1 MLPNKKNHVDKPQ
14 SSWQPDNQP
23 SGHSSQ
29 LYQSEPA
36 AESSRL
42 NPINLMPF
50 GFHDGRSD
58 QFYYFPIAAPEHQ
71 LLLQPPPIRYPHQFN
86 NFQTFRQHDQIVD
99 QPQGQQ
105 PLVHVYRKPEDYQSE
120 LDKAQALA
128 RQAEMD
134 KNYMEARI
142 GKQVENNNEQLE
154 RLKVSK
160 CINRKKT
167 KQNRKKLEQ
176 NAARLEELGNEVKKI
191 LEGLEKNKLEEE
203 KKRKKNDALEQ
214 VKSTTAESKK
224 QEQEQERV
232 LKEKAQIKL
241 AQKKAQLEKQ
251 VQQKAGLEEQKRQE
265 EEKKQQKLKMEYK
278 WSQSGSSYILNK
290 DNPNLASPSSTT
302 SKSETPPSTSN
313 TIQKS
318 KKKIKIQSYEKKAEP
333 EKKEKPKAPS
343 EIKLS
348 ITSPSSANSPST
360 SDIALSIP
368 MYPKTG
374 GTTFKKINSKQKKK
388 VKIKASSPTTKTATS
403 SAKNSGKT
411 GQYLNILSRLVT
423 FSKEDNSPSTSSAK
437 MTKDSRKAREKALKR
452 LKANQNS
459 TPTTIQNSLI
469 DSFFSECGSM
479 LRRIPH
485 PLEIFMATYLVCFKS
500 DFIDII
506 YNLLNEGGLPEF
518 STIVFAK
525 FIFYYKM
532 LSTFFFNIYILYF
545 R

>member
-1 MLPNKKNHVDKPQ
+1 MNSYEYYYRVLKIFNWDNLILNSTLFIFFIFFHILFFSKSFSMLPNKKNHVDKPQ

-120 LDKAQALA
+120 LDKAQALVKEA
-128 RQAEMD
+128 VIGR
-134 KNYMEARI
+134 NYMEVRI
-142 GKQVENNNEQLE
+142 GKQVENNNAQLE

-160 CINRKKT
+160 YINMKKT

-176 NAARLEELGNEVKKI
+176 NAALLKELVNEVKKI
-191 LEGLEKNKLEEE
+191 LAGLEKNKLEEG
-203 KKRKKNDALEQ
+203 KKIKKNDELEL
-214 VKSTTAESKK
+214 VKSTTAEIKK

-241 AQKKAQLEKQ
+241 AQKKVQLEKQ
-251 VQQKAGLEEQKRQE
+251 VQQKAGLEEQKKLE
-265 EEKKQQKLKMEYK
+265 EEKKVKELYTWKNK
-278 WSQSGSSYILNK
+278 RGSYVQTQ
-290 DNPNLASPSSTT
+290 DNPAPVNPSSTT
-302 SKSETPPSTSN
+302 SKSETPTSSSN

-318 KKKIKIQSYEKKAEP
+318 KKQSSEKKAEP
-333 EKKEKPKAPS
+333 EKKEEPKA
-343 EIKLS
+343 L
-348 ITSPSSANSPST
+348 SANSPST
-360 SDIALSIP
+360 SETALSIP

-374 GTTFKKINSKQKKK
+374 GKTFKKKTQNKKK
-388 VKIKASSPTTKTATS
+388 
-403 SAKNSGKT
+403 
-411 GQYLNILSRLVT
+411 R
-423 FSKEDNSPSTSSAK
+423 
-437 MTKDSRKAREKALKR
+437 
-452 LKANQNS
+452 
-459 TPTTIQNSLI
+459 
-469 DSFFSECGSM
+469 
-479 LRRIPH
+479 
-485 PLEIFMATYLVCFKS
+485 
-500 DFIDII
+500 
-506 YNLLNEGGLPEF
+506 
-518 STIVFAK
+518 
-525 FIFYYKM
+525 
-532 LSTFFFNIYILYF
+532 
-545 R
+545 